1 MLDNDKQIAAFKAL
15 AAEGLHAPASLTTA
29 QSTDVEATSKSE
41 KLASLVMANISYPPT
56 VSDSLTKISN
66 AVSILKSAANAA
78 NQFAM
83 AIGGYQSPSQLTQ
96 MRIGWEC
103 YLKGNEQPET
113 TPFYLITAIADI
125 EFTAAQG
132 QLVSALQT
140 VNTEAAMADI
150 NATLSVGA
158 GGIAPALTEEQIS
171 KLATATDELIKATS
185 DISKASF
192 SVNELASQANDS
204 AHQANKAFSD
214 AVSVSI
220 ISGLLESSVMS
231 DALTAITPI
240 SVINALA

>member
-29 QSTDVEATSKSE
+29 QSTDAQATSKAE
-41 KLASLVMANISYPPT
+41 KLASLVIANISYPPI
-56 VSDSLTKISN
+56 VSDSLNKISN
-66 AVSILKSAANAA
+66 TVSILKSAASAA

-83 AIGGYQSPSQLTQ
+83 AIGNYQSPSQLTQ

-125 EFTAAQG
+125 EFTATQG
-132 QLVSALQT
+132 QLVSAIQT

-158 GGIAPALTEEQIS
+158 DGLASALTEEQIS

-185 DISKASF
+185 GISKASF

-204 AHQANKAFSD
+204 AHQANKSFSD